1 MPPKHPSDDRG
12 GRQADAAGGGNEAE
26 QRAVYFEFFPVGD
39 SIKVS
44 AVDSETGTEV
54 SITGPVR
61 APRSELERIALNKLR
76 YVMKQARDKDQPAGV
91 DKPISGDGKGW
102 VV

>member
-1 MPPKHPSDDRG
+1 MPPKHSSDERG
-12 GRQADAAGGGNEAE
+12 NRQADAAGGGKAAG
-26 QRAVYFEFFPVGD
+26 QREVYFEFFPVGD
-39 SIKVS
+39 SMKVS
-44 AVDSETGTEV
+44 AVDSETGTEI

-76 YVMKQARDKDQPAGV
+76 YVMKQARDKDEPSGV